1 MLLTYPYFFV
11 DISSL
16 LYEQTSNTMVT
27 IPHSHNE
34 WSVLLNIE
42 KKNNRKVQQY
52 IKRFFLL

>member
-11 DISSL
+11 DIRSV
-16 LYEQTSNTMVT
+16 LYEQTSNRMET

-34 WSVLLNIE
+34 WSVLLNME
-42 KKNNRKVQQY
+42 NKNNGKVQQY